1 MIQHSPRPRSN
12 PFGECTFDVD
22 HLSACDAFIIII
34 ITHCLFTINLIKYT
48 FCLPTEVKQTA
59 EQLFSAD
66 PTPTSGVQRNNP

>member
-12 PFGECTFDVD
+12 PFDECTFDVD
-22 HLSACDAFIIII
+22 HLSACDAFIIIII

-59 EQLFSAD
+59 EPLLSVD
-66 PTPTSGVQRNNP
+66 PAPS